1 MDIQQQISSL
11 KEKVAASQRRKQLL
25 LSLRTDFASKDAQLV
40 SNKEEINR
48 LELLLEQSQQAAE
61 RDKENVA
68 EAVAAENAKHAKEI
82 ARLKLQLQQEAAADE
97 LKSQLHQ
104 QLEEP
109 KTKILPRKMQRL
121 LD

>member
-68 EAVAAENAKHAKEI
+68 EAVAAENAKHAKE
-82 ARLKLQLQQEAAADE
+82 
-97 LKSQLHQ
+97 
-104 QLEEP
+104 
-109 KTKILPRKMQRL
+109 L